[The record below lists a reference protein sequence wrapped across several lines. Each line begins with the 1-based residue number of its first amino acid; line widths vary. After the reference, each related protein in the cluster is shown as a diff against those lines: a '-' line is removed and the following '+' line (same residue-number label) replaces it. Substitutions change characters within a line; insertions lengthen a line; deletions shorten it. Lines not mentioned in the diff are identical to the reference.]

1 MNTNMI
7 RSRAARI
14 TGAAVTG
21 VTAAVALA
29 GCGHLSESVTENSNG
44 HVKTVGYASGEEGK
58 ANQDARLPDWV
69 PDQASSVTEV
79 IRTTGSERILRFTSA
94 DAELPADCVPGTA
107 SKTAATLTA
116 DWWPQGQE
124 SKTDQV
130 CDSDWHV
137 YVERDTVYAFRPE
150 TIDQAGAN

>member
-1 MNTNMI
+1 MNMI
-7 RSRAARI
+7 GSRAARM
-14 TGAAVTG
+14 TG
-21 VTAAVALA
+21 VAVAWMTATVTLA
-29 GCGHLSESVTENSNG
+29 GCSGLSASVVENGNG

-69 PDQASSVTEV
+69 PDQAGSVLEV

-94 DAELPADCVPGTA
+94 DAKLPDACVPGAAAT
-107 SKTAATLTA
+107 TTATLTA

-124 SKTDQV
+124 GKTDQV
-130 CDSDWHV
+130 CDGDWHV

-150 TIDQAGAN
+150 TTDQSGAN